1 MQEDKE
7 VQYMRIALGMCGVGV
22 SNCTAE
28 IILRVFEETKR
39 MGGDFDLATAAKIQV
54 EAEEKYTKIIPC
66 VSISG
71 LEKFYDDTVDQ
82 LHTRGDKDPLTPDM
96 IITALKELIE
106 THKDIP
112 I

>member
-1 MQEDKE
+1 MTEDKD
-7 VQYMRIALGMCGVGV
+7 VQYMRTALGMCGVGV
-22 SNCTAE
+22 SDCTSE
-28 IILRVFEETKR
+28 IILRVFDSIKE
-39 MGGDFDLATAAKIQV
+39 MGGDFDLMTAAKIQAEV
-54 EAEEKYTKIIPC
+54 EEKYNKIIPC

-82 LHTRGDKDPLTPDM
+82 LHTRGDENPLTPDM
-96 IITALKELIE
+96 IVAALKELIE